1 MKIQENQEGKWQI
14 LEVAGRVD
22 SFTAP
27 QLDEAFKQLVD
38 DGRNWLKLDLSKVE
52 YLSSAGLRVLLA
64 TLKRVRALTGDLQL
78 YSPRDNVRD
87 VLEIS
92 GFSNLF
98 TIGGPDSSVDD

>member
-1 MKIQENQEGKWQI
+1 MKIHVKQEEKWQI
-14 LEVAGRVD
+14 LVVSGRVD
-22 SFTAP
+22 SLTAP
-27 QLDEAFKQLVD
+27 QLDAAFKQLVD
-38 DGRNWLKLDLSKVE
+38 NGGSWLKLDLSEVE

-64 TLKRVRALTGDLQL
+64 TLKAVRAQAGDLQL

-98 TIGGPDSSVDD
+98 TIGGTNSCVDE

>member
-1 MKIQENQEGKWQI
+1 MNIQENQEGKWQI
-14 LEVAGRVD
+14 LQVAGRVD
-22 SFTAP
+22 SLTAP
-27 QLDEAFKQLVD
+27 QLDEAFKRLID
-38 DGRNWLKLDLSKVE
+38 DGGRWLKLDLSEVK

-87 VLEIS
+87 VLKIS
-92 GFSNLF
+92 GFSSLF

>member
-1 MKIQENQEGKWQI
+1 MKIQERREGKWQI

-22 SFTAP
+22 SLTAP
-27 QLDEAFKQLVD
+27 RLDAAFKQLVD
-38 DGRNWLKLDLSKVE
+38 DGGRWLKLDLSGME

-64 TLKRVRALTGDLQL
+64 TLKTVRAQDGDLQL
-78 YSPRDNVRD
+78 YSPRDNVRS

-98 TIGGPDSSVDD
+98 TIGDPDS